1 MHGMARSRKIRTATT
16 DTIPGLD
23 YAVDRRMMTWGSGK
37 SVGDAVEEMKDWAAE
52 HDYDAIVGIQLESV
66 ADISSNIAGMVE
78 SAIYWVAYGTA
89 IAFRPPHSQPPPE
102 PGANADNS
110 QV

>member
-1 MHGMARSRKIRTATT
+1 MHRMPRSRKVRTATT
-16 DTIPGLD
+16 ETIPGLD

-66 ADISSNIAGMVE
+66 ADISSNIAGIVE
-78 SAIYWVAYGTA
+78 STIYWVAYGTA
-89 IAFRPPHSQPPPE
+89 IAFRPPHSQPSG
-102 PGANADNS
+102 PGSANADGEPA
-110 QV
+110 

>member
-1 MHGMARSRKIRTATT
+1 MARSRKIRTTTT

-66 ADISSNIAGMVE
+66 ADISSNITGMVE
-78 SAIYWVAYGTA
+78 STIFWVAYGTA
-89 IAFRPPHSQPPPE
+89 IAFRPPNSPPPE
-102 PGANADNS
+102 PGGNAGS
-110 QV
+110 APG